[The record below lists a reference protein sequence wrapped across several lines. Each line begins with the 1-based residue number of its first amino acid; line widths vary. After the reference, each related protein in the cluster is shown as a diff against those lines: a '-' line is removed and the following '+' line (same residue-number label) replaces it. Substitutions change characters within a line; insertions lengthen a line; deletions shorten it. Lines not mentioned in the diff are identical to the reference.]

1 MPHRNIL
8 HDMKLHLPKI
18 LLTALLMSS
27 ALTSAATYNVLGGEV
42 IDKENHVYYDGSGN
56 FEVQS
61 AVYTSLSI
69 TINLTSFDHYLASND
84 YASGPAV
91 LWTYQCSAGGAGYE
105 TYGVAD
111 TASGLTGYYGGTT
124 WNADT
129 LSITRE
135 TLNSYAVNGN
145 VTLTLTSDA
154 KKRDPATTDG
164 VRITAVNTSTRQT
177 DTLYSAVK
185 LLNSFAESTIGY
197 WVNTNYITSVTLN
210 TASTL
215 DVSSYEPA
223 KDYTTSFVSLRDDG
237 TSVGRIMFQGDS
249 ITHGVKDASYRWQFF
264 KILVDNGIENEIV
277 GPLSGYYSTP
287 TTSDVPS
294 SGTLGYGGE
303 EFVNVHL
310 AQASGRT
317 HNIISGTNTQSGVNY
332 GGNST
337 ASASDT
343 YNCDTY
349 VCLMG
354 TNDLLSDSGYTTADF
369 CTKMGN
375 LVGGSVSYS
384 EGEGYTWQ
392 AGDTWGNMGTI
403 VSDSLRQEGDTM
415 YVMSV
420 PTWGNHANSND
431 ETYHVAVQEYNEILQ
446 QWVEAYSASS
456 GKKVVY
462 VESNR
467 GLVDLTDSTSFTG
480 NDAFFRAPGTA
491 AGSDGLHPNE
501 QGSLIL
507 AGNLARAM
515 GIGGRTGGL
524 LRSSADSTSDGWIS
538 VGDSITL
545 ASGATH
551 TVEGASFSADMGY
564 TIDLNCVVGDGA
576 ADGWA
581 SAENGLSIIL
591 GDGANG
597 GTLKVTEG
605 YIMWGSKVLFC
616 QDNSLS
622 ENESIR
628 VAWNR
633 GDVDNNV
640 LSGYYVWLGDMLI
653 GQGLDG
659 SSASV
664 DGISLTSVGLDST
677 ISRLSYTNGSYSPT
691 TTLLTS
697 EANAYVNNPLPNHD
711 SETPASFGVDFT
723 GATETTVNGTVA
735 ITSKE
740 TTDVKRILNT
750 SSSWFGVVSGQC
762 TGDIEA
768 KVKDGV
774 TSGASF
780 IGIFNRGSAKTL
792 TMVVDDATINRGSYG
807 KQTGAII
814 GTYSSGGTSTAEH
827 LRIEVN
833 GGEVK
838 GDILGGSVYGACDLG
853 RVSININQGA
863 VTGTVY
869 GGSKVAEGRVGDV
882 DIKITGG
889 YISGDVKAGGTA
901 GTVTGNAS
909 ITVTG
914 GVIRGGIDAKTN
926 ASGNVGGTSSV
937 RIDGNKASI
946 GGDIR
951 AYKVTLSNIESSF
964 YSDTFD
970 QYSGT
975 IYASVLELDH
985 VTADLKAQVS
995 SDLSEIL
1002 LVNESKSSLK
1012 TADTVNLSALNV
1024 GSDSTLSL
1032 YHTGGTFA
1040 EANESTLVIT
1050 NGTATFG
1057 SGARLNANL
1066 SLLGTTTLTIGE
1078 GGLTMGSMV
1087 ELGDSLLLGN
1097 SVLPNT
1103 SLLLF
1108 SDVESLR
1115 LAGSAIEDGSS
1126 VDAADVFSNV
1136 QGTITYSSG
1145 NVTLAI
1151 ASPEPGTAMLSILAL
1166 MGLVARRR
1174 RRMA

>member
-1 MPHRNIL
+1 M
-8 HDMKLHLPKI
+8 D
-18 LLTALLMSS
+18 
-27 ALTSAATYNVLGGEV
+27 
-42 IDKENHVYYDGSGN
+42 
-56 FEVQS
+56 
-61 AVYTSLSI
+61 
-69 TINLTSFDHYLASND
+69 
-84 YASGPAV
+84 
-91 LWTYQCSAGGAGYE
+91 
-105 TYGVAD
+105 
-111 TASGLTGYYGGTT
+111 
-124 WNADT
+124 
-129 LSITRE
+129 
-135 TLNSYAVNGN
+135 GN
-145 VTLTLTSDA
+145 VTLTLTSDTN
-154 KKRDPATTDG
+154 KSNTSTKG

-177 DTLYSAVK
+177 EALYTASD
-185 LLNSFAESTIGY
+185 LLNSYAQSTIGY

-223 KDYTTSFVSLRDDG
+223 KDYTTPFVSLRDDG
-237 TSVGRIMFQGDS
+237 TSVGRMMFQGDS
-249 ITHGVKDASYRWQFF
+249 ITHGVEDASYRWQFF

-294 SGTLGYGGE
+294 TGTLGYGGE

-317 HNIISGTNTQSGVNY
+317 HNIISGMNTQSGVNY

-343 YNCDTY
+343 YNCNTY

-354 TNDLLSDSGYTTADF
+354 TNDLLSDSGYTTTDF
-369 CTKMGN
+369 CTKMVN
-375 LVGGSVSYS
+375 LVGGSVRYN
-384 EGEGYTWQ
+384 EGEGYTWE

-403 VSDSLRQEGDTM
+403 VSDSLRDEGDTM

-431 ETYHVAVQEYNEILQ
+431 ETYHVAVQEYNAILQ

-456 GKKVVY
+456 GKNVVY

-467 GLVDLTDSTSFTG
+467 GLVDLTASTSFTG
-480 NDAFFRAPGTA
+480 NDAFFRAPGTTT
-491 AGSDGLHPNE
+491 GSDGLHPNE

-524 LRSSADSTSDGWIS
+524 LRSSADSASDGWTS
-538 VGDSITL
+538 VEGSITL
-545 ASGATH
+545 GSGATQ
-551 TVEGASFSADMGY
+551 TVEGASFSEDTGY
-564 TIDLNCVVGDGA
+564 TIDFDCVVGDGA
-576 ADGWA
+576 ANGWA
-581 SAENGLSIIL
+581 SADNGLSLTL

-597 GTLKVTEG
+597 GTLKITEG

-622 ENESIR
+622 GNESIR
-628 VAWNR
+628 IAWNR
-633 GDVDNNV
+633 GDSNNNV

-659 SSASV
+659 SSAAV
-664 DGISLTSVGLDST
+664 NGISLTSTGLDST
-677 ISRLSYTNGSYSPT
+677 VSRLSYTNGSYAPT

-697 EANAYVNNPLPNHD
+697 EANAYVNRSNPLPNHD
-711 SETPASFGVDFT
+711 SDTPASFGVDFT
-723 GATETTVNGTVA
+723 GATETTVNSAIA
-735 ITSKE
+735 ITSNE

-750 SSSWFGVVSGQC
+750 SSGWFGVVSGQC
-762 TGDIEA
+762 TGDIDA

-780 IGIFNRGSAKTL
+780 IGILNGGKAKTL
-792 TMVVDDATINRGSYG
+792 TMVVDNATINNGSYSD
-807 KQTGAII
+807 QEGAII
-814 GTYSSGGTSTAEH
+814 GTFSSGNNGASTAEH

-838 GDILGGSVYGACDLG
+838 GDILGGSVLGACDLG
-853 RVSININQGA
+853 KVSIYINQGA
-863 VTGTVY
+863 VSGTVY
-869 GGSKVAEGRVGDV
+869 GGSKVSAGQVGDV
-882 DIKITGG
+882 DIQITGG
-889 YISGDVKAGGTA
+889 YISGDVKAGGTN
-901 GTVTGNAS
+901 GTVTGNTS

-914 GVIRGGIDAKTN
+914 GVIGGNIDAKTN
-926 ASGNVGGTSSV
+926 ATGNVGGTSSV

-946 GGDIR
+946 GGDIK
-951 AYKVTLSNIESSF
+951 ADKVTLANIGASS

-975 IYASVLELDH
+975 IHASVLELDH
-985 VTADLKAQVS
+985 VTTDLKAQVS

-1002 LVNESKSSLK
+1002 LVNESVSSLK
-1012 TADTVNLSALNV
+1012 TDARVELSSLNV
-1024 GSDSTLSL
+1024 GVASSLSL
-1032 YHTGGTFA
+1032 YHTGDTFS

-1078 GGLTMGSMV
+1078 GGLTMGSTV

-1108 SDVESLR
+1108 SDVESLV
-1115 LAGSAIEDGSS
+1115 LAGSAVEDGTS
-1126 VDAADVFSNV
+1126 VDATDVFSNV
-1136 QGTITYSSG
+1136 QGTITYSGG

-1151 ASPEPGTAMLSILAL
+1151 ASPEPGTATLSLLAL
-1166 MGLVARRR
+1166 IGLVARRR
-1174 RRMA
+1174 RKQN

>member
-1 MPHRNIL
+1 
-8 HDMKLHLPKI
+8 MKLHLPKI
-18 LLTALLMSS
+18 LLTVLLMSS
-27 ALTSAATYNVLGGEV
+27 ALSSAATYNVLGGEV
-42 IDKENHVYYDGSGN
+42 RDEENHVYYDGLGN
-56 FEVQS
+56 FAVQS

-91 LWTYQCSAGGAGYE
+91 LWTYQCSAGGAGFE

-111 TASGLTGYYGGTT
+111 TASGLTGYYGGKT

-145 VTLTLTSDA
+145 VTLMLTSDTN
-154 KKRDPATTDG
+154 KNNTATNG
-164 VRITAVNTSTRQT
+164 VRITAVNTSTKQT
-177 DTLYSAVK
+177 DALYTASS
-185 LLNSFAESTIGY
+185 LLNSYAQSTIGY

-223 KDYTTSFVSLRDDG
+223 KDYTTSFVSRRDDG

-249 ITHGVKDASYRWQFF
+249 ITHGVEDASYRWQFF

-277 GPLSGYYSTP
+277 GPRSGYHSTP

-294 SGTLGYGGE
+294 AGTLGYGGE

-317 HNIISGTNTQSGVNY
+317 HNIISGTNPQSGVNY

-354 TNDLLSDSGYTTADF
+354 TNDLLSDSGYTTANF
-369 CTKMGN
+369 CTKMEN

-403 VSDSLRQEGDTM
+403 VSDSLRDEGDTM

-420 PTWGNHANSND
+420 PTWGNHINSND

-456 GKKVVY
+456 GKNVVY

-467 GLVDLTDSTSFTG
+467 GLVDLTASTSFTG

-524 LRSSADSTSDGWIS
+524 LRSSADSASDGWTS
-538 VGDSITL
+538 VGGSITL
-545 ASGATH
+545 VSGATH
-551 TVEGASFSADMGY
+551 TVEGASFSADTGY
-564 TIDLNCVVGDGA
+564 TIDFDCVVGDGA
-576 ADGWA
+576 ANGWA
-581 SAENGLSIIL
+581 SADAGLSLIL

-597 GTLKVTEG
+597 GTLKITEG

-622 ENESIR
+622 GNESIR

-633 GDVDNNV
+633 GDSNNNV

-664 DGISLTSVGLDST
+664 EGISLTSVGLEST
-677 ISRLSYTNGSYSPT
+677 ISRLSYTNGSYAPT

-697 EANAYVNNPLPNHD
+697 EANAYVNRSNPLPNHD

-723 GATETTVNGTVA
+723 GATEKTVNGKAA
-735 ITSKE
+735 ITSNE

-762 TGDIEA
+762 TGDIDA
-768 KVKDGV
+768 KVKNGV
-774 TSGASF
+774 TSESSF
-780 IGIFNRGSAKTL
+780 IGILNGGSAKTL
-792 TMVVDDATINRGSYG
+792 TMVVDDATINSGSYG
-807 KQTGAII
+807 KQNGAII
-814 GTYSSGGTSTAEH
+814 GTYSSGGPSTAEH

-838 GDILGGSVYGACDLG
+838 GDILGGSVSGGCKLG
-853 RVSININQGA
+853 KVSININQGA
-863 VTGTVY
+863 VRGTVY
-869 GGSKVAEGRVGDV
+869 GGSKVDGGQVGDV
-882 DIKITGG
+882 DIQITGG

-901 GTVTGNAS
+901 GKVTGNTS

-946 GGDIR
+946 GGDIKADR
-951 AYKVTLSNIESSF
+951 VTLANIGASS

-975 IYASVLELDH
+975 IHASVLVLDH
-985 VTADLKAQVS
+985 VTTDLKAQVS
-995 SDLSEIL
+995 SNLSEIL
-1002 LVNESKSSLK
+1002 LVNGSVSSLK
-1012 TADTVNLSALNV
+1012 TDETVALSSLNV
-1024 GSDSTLSL
+1024 GSASSLSL
-1032 YHTGGTFA
+1032 YHTGDA
-1040 EANESTLVIT
+1040 YSEANESTLEIT

-1057 SGARLNANL
+1057 SGASLNANL
-1066 SLLGTTTLTIGE
+1066 SLLGTTTLSIGE
-1078 GGLTMGSMV
+1078 GGLTMGSTV
-1087 ELGDSLLLGN
+1087 KLGDSLLLGN
-1097 SVLPNT
+1097 RVQPNT

-1108 SDVESLR
+1108 SDVETFI
-1115 LAGSAIEDGSS
+1115 LADSAIADGES
-1126 VDAADVFSNV
+1126 VDASDVFSNV
-1136 QGTITYSSG
+1136 QGRITYLDG
-1145 NVTLAI
+1145 NVILAI
-1151 ASPEPGTAMLSILAL
+1151 DAPEPGAAVLSLL
-1166 MGLVARRR
+1166 SLTGLVARRR
-1174 RRMA
+1174 RKRH